1 VVWSQL
7 ERQHDNATLLLFQG
21 VVRLSRSLRTCQDR
35 LVAITARD
43 LQTFLSSAR
52 DSSSSSSSS
61 SDRAFEQRQ
70 EELELALEAGERQRL
85 AVLLDLA
92 VALNNLGSVLTAREE
107 YAQAEVR
114 PGG

>member
-1 VVWSQL
+1 MVWSQL

-21 VVRLSRSLRTCQDR
+21 VVRLSRSLRTCQDQH
-35 LVAITARD
+35 VAIMARD
-43 LQTFLSSAR
+43 LETFLTSAR
-52 DSSSSSSSS
+52 DSSSSSS